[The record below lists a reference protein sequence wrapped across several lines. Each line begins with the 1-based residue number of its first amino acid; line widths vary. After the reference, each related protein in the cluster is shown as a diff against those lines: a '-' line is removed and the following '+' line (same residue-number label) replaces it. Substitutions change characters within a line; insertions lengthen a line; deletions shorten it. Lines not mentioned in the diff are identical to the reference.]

1 MPSTLPAR
9 LSSIVL
15 RFFYCCE
22 RENSPIFIARNASSI
37 IELSSIIMLSEYI
50 IHISYFQT
58 KNTLGRKKQQ
68 WYLSYLKTIKLFS
81 SAAYVCGINLPQASS
96 QELYGL
102 SEEDKLTTSFLN
114 FRMTRAIVQQHIML
128 TAQST
133 IPHMGYMHNSSA
145 SFFLS
150 RKMKQ
155 HNTHTNASKRMH
167 QSFAFTLPALH
178 PRTNFN

>member
-1 MPSTLPAR
+1 
-9 LSSIVL
+9 
-15 RFFYCCE
+15 
-22 RENSPIFIARNASSI
+22 
-37 IELSSIIMLSEYI
+37 MLSEYI

-114 FRMTRAIVQQHIML
+114 FRIWHEQLFCSISCSLHNQRFLIWDTCTIHRHLSSFQERWNNTTRTLTRAKECTNLLPLLSLHSIPGPTSISSWSL
-128 TAQST
+128 WT
-133 IPHMGYMHNSSA
+133 IHGDAVELESSNLK
-145 SFFLS
+145 FDWV
-150 RKMKQ
+150 
-155 HNTHTNASKRMH
+155 NARID
-167 QSFAFTLPALH
+167 L
-178 PRTNFN
+178 